1 MISNIHAIFQDPIH
15 LLTALCSEKKTTGA
29 AGDLDTRGPRAG
41 GGVMSAPGRSG
52 ATRSVQ

>member
-1 MISNIHAIFQDPIH
+1 MPYSIFQDPIH